1 MTDLEREA
9 IKAFLLDVG
18 CLRQLDK
25 WKNQYNLFDVLRIT
39 NMRKALKRRLENW

>member
-1 MTDLEREA
+1 MAYFAEGIPMTDLEREA

-25 WKNQYNLFDVLRIT
+25 WKNQYMLTEIC
-39 NMRKALKRRLENW
+39 